1 MELIKKNIVLF
12 VVLGVALLVSIVLV
26 FFVFQVSMKMT
37 KHQESLLTQ
46 KDKIKKLIEEKP
58 SPLKGNLDA
67 INADYALLQLKVQ
80 EIHQIFGKPYRSA
93 IQAFA
98 AALQVGE
105 NKTPS
110 EYTLYSKWR
119 AAYEKEK
126 RAETPEQIFLK
137 FIGEYDEQK
146 VDSAINA
153 FKSTI
158 EKSTV
163 ESLNQTNVNQLIIDG
178 LGLPRTMSAEA
189 CKTYMSNMD
198 LKLNNLL
205 KSKDV
210 GLGLP
215 INVPEKSLIFNI
227 YGDNMPLPEHIGLI
241 LKHYSLLED
250 LAYRMKVAGIKGIN
264 SLSKVT
270 LEGTESR
277 GFLTFSYKMQV
288 IGSMDSI
295 RALINT
301 FQDAYKDNRIYIVRD
316 ISLKKEID
324 ETKTIEGLKV
334 TVPIVDKKSALTD
347 KSKKDKGDESYGV
360 AVIGTSS
367 DVVADIRIDYVMY
380 VADEIRRK

>member
-12 VVLGVALLVSIVLV
+12 VVLGVVLLVSIVLG
-26 FFVFQVSMKMT
+26 FFVFHVSVKMT
-37 KHQESLLTQ
+37 KHQESLLIQ

-67 INADYALLQLKVQ
+67 INSDADQLKLKVQ

-98 AALQVGE
+98 AALQV
-105 NKTPS
+105 S
-110 EYTLYSKWR
+110 EYSLYSKWR
-119 AAYEKEK
+119 LAYEKDK
-126 RAETPEQIFLK
+126 RVETPEQIFLK

-146 VDSAINA
+146 IDSAINA

-158 EKSTV
+158 EKRTV
-163 ESLNQTNVNQLIIDG
+163 EDLNQANINQLIMEG

-198 LKLNNLL
+198 LRLNNLL

-210 GLGLP
+210 GLGRS
-215 INVPEKSLIFNI
+215 INVPEKNLIFNI

-250 LAYRMKVAGIKGIN
+250 LAYRMKETGIRGVN

-270 LEGTESR
+270 LDGTESR
-277 GFLTFSYKMQV
+277 GFLSLSYKMQV
-288 IGSMDSI
+288 LGSMDSI
-295 RALINT
+295 RGLINS
-301 FQDAYKDNRIYIVRD
+301 FLDAYKDDRIYIVRD
-316 ISLKKEID
+316 VSLKKEID
-324 ETKTIEGLKV
+324 ETKSLVGIKGA
-334 TVPIVDKKSALTD
+334 VPIVEKRPASGEKVR
-347 KSKKDKGDESYGV
+347 KDKGDDSYGV
-360 AVIGTSS
+360 AVLGSS
-367 DVVADIRIDYVMY
+367 ADVFADIRIDYVIY
-380 VADEIRRK
+380 EADEIRRR

>member
-12 VVLGVALLVSIVLV
+12 VVLGVVLLVSIVLV
-26 FFVFQVSMKMT
+26 FFVFHVSVKMT
-37 KHQESLLTQ
+37 KHQESLLIQ

-67 INADYALLQLKVQ
+67 INSDADQLKLKVQ

-98 AALQVGE
+98 AALQV
-105 NKTPS
+105 S
-110 EYTLYSKWR
+110 EYSLYSKWR
-119 AAYEKEK
+119 LAYEKDK
-126 RAETPEQIFLK
+126 RVETPEQIFLK

-146 VDSAINA
+146 IDSAINA

-158 EKSTV
+158 EKRTV
-163 ESLNQTNVNQLIIDG
+163 EDLNQANINQLIMEG

-198 LKLNNLL
+198 LRLNNLL

-210 GLGLP
+210 GLGRS
-215 INVPEKSLIFNI
+215 INVPEKNLIFNI

-250 LAYRMKVAGIKGIN
+250 LAYRMKETGIRGVN

-270 LEGTESR
+270 LDGTESR
-277 GFLTFSYKMQV
+277 GFLSLSYKMQV
-288 IGSMDSI
+288 LGSMDSI
-295 RALINT
+295 RGLINS
-301 FQDAYKDNRIYIVRD
+301 FLDAYKDDRIYIVRD
-316 ISLKKEID
+316 VSLKKEID
-324 ETKTIEGLKV
+324 ETKSLVGIKGA
-334 TVPIVDKKSALTD
+334 VPIVEKRPASGEKVR
-347 KSKKDKGDESYGV
+347 KDKGDDSYGV
-360 AVIGTSS
+360 AVLGSS
-367 DVVADIRIDYVMY
+367 ADVFADIRIDYVIY
-380 VADEIRRK
+380 EADEIRRR

>member
-12 VVLGVALLVSIVLV
+12 AVLGISLLVSIVLI
-26 FFVFQVSMKMT
+26 FFVFQVSIKMT
-37 KHQESLLTQ
+37 KHQENLLAQ
-46 KDKIKKLIEEKP
+46 KNKIKKLIEERP

-67 INADYALLQLKVQ
+67 INADYAQLQLKVQ

-98 AALQVGE
+98 AALQV
-105 NKTPS
+105 S

-119 AAYEKEK
+119 QAYEKE
-126 RAETPEQIFLK
+126 RRIETPEQIFLK
-137 FIGEYDEQK
+137 FIREYDEQK
-146 VDSAINA
+146 IDSAINA
-153 FKSTI
+153 FKATI
-158 EKSTV
+158 EKRTV
-163 ESLNQTNVNQLIIDG
+163 EDLNQANINQLIMEG

-198 LKLNNLL
+198 LRLNNLL

-210 GLGLP
+210 GIGLP
-215 INVPEKSLIFNI
+215 INVPDKTLIFNI
-227 YGDNMPLPEHIGLI
+227 YGDDMPLPEHIGFI

-250 LAYRMKVAGIKGIN
+250 LAYRMKAAGIKGVN

-277 GFLTFSYKMQV
+277 GFLTFTYKMQV
-288 IGSMDSI
+288 VSSMDSI
-295 RALINT
+295 RALING
-301 FQDAYKDNRIYIVRD
+301 FQDACKDNRIYIVRD

-324 ETKTIEGLKV
+324 ETKSADGLKV
-334 TVPIVDKKSALTD
+334 TVPIVDRRVGQVD
-347 KSKKDKGDESYGV
+347 KSRKADESYGV
-360 AVIGTSS
+360 AVIGSS
-367 DVVADIRIDYVMY
+367 NDVIADLRIDYVIY

>member
-12 VVLGVALLVSIVLV
+12 SVLGVALLVSIVLV
-26 FFVFQVSMKMT
+26 FFVFQVSIKMT
-37 KHQESLLTQ
+37 KHQESLLIQ

-67 INADYALLQLKVQ
+67 INADYGLLQQKVQ

-98 AALQVGE
+98 AALQV
-105 NKTPS
+105 S

-126 RAETPEQIFLK
+126 RIETPEQTFLK
-137 FIGEYDEQK
+137 FISEYDEQK

-158 EKSTV
+158 EKRTV
-163 ESLNQTNVNQLIIDG
+163 EGLNQANINQLIMEG

-189 CKTYMSNMD
+189 CKTYISNMD

-215 INVPEKSLIFNI
+215 INVPEKSSIFNI

-241 LKHYSLLED
+241 LKHYTLIED

-288 IGSMDSI
+288 VGSMDSI
-295 RALINT
+295 RALINS

-316 ISLKKEID
+316 VSLKKEID

-334 TVPIVDKKSALTD
+334 TISTLDKKLAQTD
-347 KSKKDKGDESYGV
+347 KSKKDKGDESYGST
-360 AVIGTSS
+360 VIGSSS
-367 DVVADIRIDYVMY
+367 DVVADIRVDYEIY
-380 VADEIRRK
+380 VADEIRRR

>member
-12 VVLGVALLVSIVLV
+12 VVLGVALLVSIVLI
-26 FFVFQVSMKMT
+26 FFVFQVSIKMT
-37 KHQESLLTQ
+37 KHQESLLIQ

-58 SPLKGNLDA
+58 SPLKGNLEA
-67 INADYALLQLKVQ
+67 INTDYGLLQLKVQ
-80 EIHQIFGKPYRSA
+80 EIHQVFGKPYRSA

-98 AALQVGE
+98 AALQV
-105 NKTPS
+105 N

-137 FIGEYDEQK
+137 FIGEFDGQK

-163 ESLNQTNVNQLIIDG
+163 EGVNQSNINQLIMEG
-178 LGLPRTMSAEA
+178 LGLPRTMSAEV

-250 LAYRMKVAGIKGIN
+250 LAYRMKVAGIKGVN
-264 SLSKVT
+264 SLAKVT
-270 LEGTESR
+270 LEGSENR

-288 IGSMDSI
+288 VGTMESI
-295 RALINT
+295 RALINSC
-301 FQDAYKDNRIYIVRD
+301 QDAYKDNRVY
-316 ISLKKEID
+316 
-324 ETKTIEGLKV
+324 
-334 TVPIVDKKSALTD
+334 
-347 KSKKDKGDESYGV
+347 
-360 AVIGTSS
+360 
-367 DVVADIRIDYVMY
+367 
-380 VADEIRRK
+380 